1 MLRALAS
8 CLIVLC
14 DGFASLLF
22 EALVAELQRI
32 PPDLEVNY
40 SRYSLSAAL
49 RLLGAFFS
57 VSRKIY
63 LQPAEELL
71 GSPREWHQKQQVLK
85 TIQEPTS
92 SEAAIGGSL
101 LEGKS
106 RVKRLLL
113 LRRAL
118 ELVGHQS
125 TG

>member
-1 MLRALAS
+1 MVRFIPYITQIVIELYSGWNCGSLAEASLGSTGSLWIPVLRALAS

-57 VSRKIY
+57 VSRKI
-63 LQPAEELL
+63 LPSASR
-71 GSPREWHQKQQVLK
+71 GTVGF
-85 TIQEPTS
+85 PT
-92 SEAAIGGSL
+92 
-101 LEGKS
+101 
-106 RVKRLLL
+106 
-113 LRRAL
+113 
-118 ELVGHQS
+118 
-125 TG
+125 